1 MISAGKGLF
10 SYQFGVVLARRQ
22 GSFADLEAFGQRRRT
37 RRERFLG
44 QAGAIVPWREWVA
57 LVGSHYP
64 DGRRGRKPVG
74 CERMPG
80 TCLLQ
85 VWFHLSDEACED
97 AVLDSRAMQRFVGID
112 MMSEQVPDATTL
124 PEFRHLLEGEGLG
137 ERMLA
142 ELVSIL
148 DELHESGLA
157 YRVLFLDCDDDDLV
171 KRYES
176 VRRPHPLQGDRRLLD
191 GIQEE
196 RELLKT
202 LRTRSDILIDTSG
215 YSVHDLARKI
225 RALVADEGQSDIR
238 LTVMSF
244 GFKYGLPLDAD
255 NVVDVRFL
263 PNPYWV
269 SELRHL
275 TGKDSPVAN
284 FVLNKAGGQ
293 GFVERYTALLTDI
306 LHGYTRELKPFVTIG
321 IGCTGGKHRS
331 VAIAEAISERLRAGG
346 RAVRTIHRDLGR
358 E

>member
-1 MISAGKGLF
+1 MDDINDSGLIPVGIPQQDEEASLPHAELPELLVITGMSGAGRTRAADTLEDLDW
-10 SYQFGVVLARRQ
+10 YVVDNLPPRLLRALARMM
-22 GSFADLEAFGQRRRT
+22 T
-37 RRERFLG
+37 
-44 QAGAIVPWREWVA
+44 
-57 LVGSHYP
+57 P
-64 DGRRGRKPVG
+64 DGGVHR
-74 CERMPG
+74 
-80 TCLLQ
+80 L
-85 VWFHLSDEACED
+85 
-97 AVLDSRAMQRFVGID
+97 AVVVDVRSR
-112 MMSEQVPDATTL
+112 
-124 PEFRHLLEGEGLG
+124 EFF
-137 ERMLA
+137 A

-176 VRRPHPLQGDRRLLD
+176 VRRPHPRQGDRRLLD

-306 LHGYTRELKPFVTIG
+306 LQGYTRELKPFVTIG

>member
-1 MISAGKGLF
+1 MDDINDSGLIPVGIPQQDEEASLPHAELPELLVITGMSGAGRTRAADTLEDLDW
-10 SYQFGVVLARRQ
+10 YVVDNLPPRLLRALARMM
-22 GSFADLEAFGQRRRT
+22 T
-37 RRERFLG
+37 
-44 QAGAIVPWREWVA
+44 
-57 LVGSHYP
+57 P
-64 DGRRGRKPVG
+64 DGGVHR
-74 CERMPG
+74 
-80 TCLLQ
+80 L
-85 VWFHLSDEACED
+85 
-97 AVLDSRAMQRFVGID
+97 AVVVDVRSR
-112 MMSEQVPDATTL
+112 
-124 PEFRHLLEGEGLG
+124 EFF
-137 ERMLA
+137 A

-215 YSVHDLARKI
+215 YSVHDLARKM

-306 LHGYTRELKPFVTIG
+306 LQGYTRELKPFVTIG

>member
-1 MISAGKGLF
+1 MDDINDSGLIPVGIPQQDEEASLPHAELPELLVITGMSGAGRTRAADTLEDLDW
-10 SYQFGVVLARRQ
+10 YVVDNLPPRLLRALARMM
-22 GSFADLEAFGQRRRT
+22 T
-37 RRERFLG
+37 
-44 QAGAIVPWREWVA
+44 
-57 LVGSHYP
+57 P
-64 DGRRGRKPVG
+64 DGGVHR
-74 CERMPG
+74 
-80 TCLLQ
+80 L
-85 VWFHLSDEACED
+85 
-97 AVLDSRAMQRFVGID
+97 AVVVDVRSR
-112 MMSEQVPDATTL
+112 
-124 PEFRHLLEGEGLG
+124 EFF
-137 ERMLA
+137 A

-275 TGKDSPVAN
+275 TGKDLPVAN

-306 LHGYTRELKPFVTIG
+306 LQGYTRELKPFVTIG

>member
-1 MISAGKGLF
+1 MDDINDSGLIPVGIPQQDEEASLPHAELPELLVITGMSGAGRTRAADTLEDLDW
-10 SYQFGVVLARRQ
+10 YVVDNLPPRLLRALARMM
-22 GSFADLEAFGQRRRT
+22 T
-37 RRERFLG
+37 
-44 QAGAIVPWREWVA
+44 
-57 LVGSHYP
+57 P
-64 DGRRGRKPVG
+64 DGGVHR
-74 CERMPG
+74 
-80 TCLLQ
+80 L
-85 VWFHLSDEACED
+85 
-97 AVLDSRAMQRFVGID
+97 AVVVDVRSR
-112 MMSEQVPDATTL
+112 
-124 PEFRHLLEGEGLG
+124 EFF
-137 ERMLA
+137 A

>member
-1 MISAGKGLF
+1 MDDINDSGLIPVGIPQQDEEASLPHAELPELLVITGMSGAGRTRAADTLEDLDW
-10 SYQFGVVLARRQ
+10 YVVDNLPPRLLRALARMM
-22 GSFADLEAFGQRRRT
+22 T
-37 RRERFLG
+37 
-44 QAGAIVPWREWVA
+44 
-57 LVGSHYP
+57 P
-64 DGRRGRKPVG
+64 DGGVHR
-74 CERMPG
+74 
-80 TCLLQ
+80 L
-85 VWFHLSDEACED
+85 
-97 AVLDSRAMQRFVGID
+97 AVVVDVRSR
-112 MMSEQVPDATTL
+112 
-124 PEFRHLLEGEGLG
+124 EFF
-137 ERMLA
+137 A

-244 GFKYGLPLDAD
+244 GFKYGIPLDAD

-306 LHGYTRELKPFVTIG
+306 LQGYTRELKPFVTIG

>member
-1 MISAGKGLF
+1 MDNLPPRLLRA
-10 SYQFGVVLARRQ
+10 LARMM
-22 GSFADLEAFGQRRRT
+22 T
-37 RRERFLG
+37 
-44 QAGAIVPWREWVA
+44 
-57 LVGSHYP
+57 P
-64 DGRRGRKPVG
+64 DGGVHR
-74 CERMPG
+74 
-80 TCLLQ
+80 L
-85 VWFHLSDEACED
+85 
-97 AVLDSRAMQRFVGID
+97 AVVVDVRSR
-112 MMSEQVPDATTL
+112 
-124 PEFRHLLEGEGLG
+124 EFF
-137 ERMLA
+137 A

-306 LHGYTRELKPFVTIG
+306 LQGYTRELKPFVTIG

>member
-1 MISAGKGLF
+1 MDDINDSGLIPVGIPQQDEEASLPHAELPELLVITGMSGAGRTHAADTLEDLDW
-10 SYQFGVVLARRQ
+10 YVVDNLPPRLLRALARMM
-22 GSFADLEAFGQRRRT
+22 T
-37 RRERFLG
+37 
-44 QAGAIVPWREWVA
+44 
-57 LVGSHYP
+57 P
-64 DGRRGRKPVG
+64 DGGVHR
-74 CERMPG
+74 
-80 TCLLQ
+80 L
-85 VWFHLSDEACED
+85 
-97 AVLDSRAMQRFVGID
+97 AVVVDVRSR
-112 MMSEQVPDATTL
+112 
-124 PEFRHLLEGEGLG
+124 EFF
-137 ERMLA
+137 A

-306 LHGYTRELKPFVTIG
+306 LQGYTRELKPFVTIG